1 MRDSLTFI
9 SEASGWNE
17 GCEDMVRGKF
27 RTTEVKVH
35 TPCTPH
41 NFVKSVS
48 VCGLLCSS
56 KTCKLW
62 YELMIFIL
70 KNIVP
75 PFFYQTSN
83 ILHDWWST
91 RHLSNLM
98 TTSPRKPLLG
108 LGCCSWGSGRLW
120 PLQGSMVHLCG
131 SIYYGILPGC
141 LSVDAGLTLQLLWS

>member
-17 GCEDMVRGKF
+17 GCEDTVRGKF

-35 TPCTPH
+35 SPCTPH

-56 KTCKLW
+56 KTCKLC

-75 PFFYQTSN
+75 PFLLSDIH
-83 ILHDWWST
+83 ILHD
-91 RHLSNLM
+91 
-98 TTSPRKPLLG
+98 
-108 LGCCSWGSGRLW
+108 
-120 PLQGSMVHLCG
+120 
-131 SIYYGILPGC
+131 
-141 LSVDAGLTLQLLWS
+141 

>member
-9 SEASGWNE
+9 SEASDWNE
-17 GCEDMVRGKF
+17 GCEDTVGGKF

-35 TPCTPH
+35 SPCTPH

-56 KTCKLW
+56 KTCKLC

-75 PFFYQTSN
+75 PFFYQTS
-83 ILHDWWST
+83 IYS
-91 RHLSNLM
+91 M
-98 TTSPRKPLLG
+98 TDEV
-108 LGCCSWGSGRLW
+108 
-120 PLQGSMVHLCG
+120 QG
-131 SIYYGILPGC
+131 
-141 LSVDAGLTLQLLWS
+141 T